1 MSLFF
6 FFIVRNQEGILS
18 IKAKQAHIGDSVKG
32 CISYPDSSWGQ
43 LLFFLEDGTAILHA
57 HGDPRA
63 AKREVFSPLFIQLVS
78 DEANSTAPRE
88 NHSFLVLPKG
98 FME

>member
-18 IKAKQAHIGDSVKG
+18 IKAKQVHIDSFKG

-43 LLFFLEDGTAILHA
+43 LLFFWEDGTAILHA

-63 AKREVFSPLFIQLVS
+63 VEREVFSPLFIQLVS
-78 DEANSTAPRE
+78 NIAKSTAPRE

>member
-18 IKAKQAHIGDSVKG
+18 IKGKQAHIGDSFKG
-32 CISYPDSSWGQ
+32 CISCPDSSWGQ

-63 AKREVFSPLFIQLVS
+63 AEREVFSPAFIQLVS
-78 DEANSTAPRE
+78 NIAKSAAPRE
-88 NHSFLVLPKG
+88 NHSFLVLTEG